1 MTHALA
7 IVQARMSSSRLPGK
21 TLSEVEGEPLLTL
34 LLRRLARAQEI
45 ERVIVATSAEPV
57 DDPIVPVAEHAGA
70 SVFRG
75 SRDDVLG
82 RFVGAFG
89 GWTGPVARITADCPL
104 IDPQVVDAVV
114 ALWRRTPGAV
124 YASNLQPRVHPDG
137 LDVEVVDAEALRT
150 VAGET
155 ADPAAREHVTVA
167 VRAEPARFTAIG
179 LAGDERLAGLRW
191 TVDLPE
197 DLAFLRAVARVLGPA
212 RWTAS
217 CGEILAALRG
227 DCELAAQPGRA
238 WPVATVRSQ

>member
-1 MTHALA
+1 MTRALA

-21 TLSEVEGEPLLTL
+21 TLAEVEGEPLLAL
-34 LLRRLARAQEI
+34 LLRRLAPAQEI
-45 ERVIVATSAEPV
+45 ERIVVATSGEPI
-57 DDPIVPVAEHAGA
+57 DDAIVPVAEDAGA

-82 RFVGAFG
+82 RFVGALG
-89 GWTGPVARITADCPL
+89 DWTGPVARITADCPL
-104 IDPQVVDAVV
+104 IDPHVIDAVV
-114 ALWRRTPGAV
+114 ALRRATPGAV

-137 LDVEVVDAEALRT
+137 LDVEVVDAAALRT

-155 ADPAAREHVTVA
+155 ADPAAREHVTLA
-167 VRAEPARFTAIG
+167 VRADPARFPAAG

-197 DLAFLRAVARVLGPA
+197 DLAFVRAVARVLGPA

-217 CGEILAALRG
+217 CADILAALRG
-227 DCELAAQPGRA
+227 DSELAAQPGRA